1 MAGQGPLAGPA
12 VSNKARLG
20 ILISGRGSNMAALVT
35 AAIQPDYP
43 AEAALVLANRA
54 DAAGLEHAA
63 SQGVP
68 TAVVASKP
76 FGKDREAFERALDAR
91 LREARVD
98 LVCLAGFMRLLTPWF
113 VEQWRDRL
121 INIHPSLLPAFK
133 GLDTHARALAEG
145 VRWHGCTVHY
155 VRAEMDAGPIIAQ
168 AAVPV
173 LPADDADSL
182 AARVL
187 AAEHRLYPLA
197 LRLVAEGRAPVVG
210 ERVMLHPS
218 VASAEASVFNPL
230 EVRPQTA

>member
-1 MAGQGPLAGPA
+1 MSG
-12 VSNKARLG
+12 KAKLG
-20 ILISGRGSNMAALVT
+20 ILISGRGSNMAALV
-35 AAIQPDYP
+35 AASATPDYP

-54 DAAGLEHAA
+54 DAAGLDHAA
-63 SQGVP
+63 AQGVP

-76 FGKDREAFERALDAR
+76 FGKDREAFEHALDAR
-91 LREARVD
+91 LTAAGVD

-113 VEQWRDRL
+113 VERWRDRL
-121 INIHPSLLPAFK
+121 VNIHPSILPAFK
-133 GLDTHARALAEG
+133 GLDTHARALADG
-145 VRWHGCTVHY
+145 VRWHGCTAHY

-173 LPADDADSL
+173 LPGDDADSL

-197 LRLVAEGRAPVVG
+197 VRLVAEGRAPVVG
-210 ERVMLHPS
+210 KRVMLHPS
-218 VASAEASVFNPL
+218 VAVPDAAMLNPL

>member
-1 MAGQGPLAGPA
+1 
-12 VSNKARLG
+12 VSGKAKLG
-20 ILISGRGSNMAALVT
+20 ILISGRGSNMAALLAAT
-35 AAIQPDYP
+35 AAPDYP
-43 AEAALVLANRA
+43 ADATLVLANRA
-54 DAAGLEHAA
+54 DAAGLDYAA
-63 SQGVP
+63 AQGVP

-91 LREARVD
+91 LAEAGVD

-113 VEQWRDRL
+113 VERWRDRL
-121 INIHPSLLPAFK
+121 INIHPSILPAFK

-173 LPADDADSL
+173 LPGDDAEHL
-182 AARVL
+182 AVRVL
-187 AAEHRLYPLA
+187 EAEHRLDPLSV
-197 LRLVAEGRAPVVG
+197 RLVAEGRAPVIG
-210 ERVMLHPS
+210 GRVQLHPS
-218 VASAEASVFNPL
+218 VAPAETTVLNPL

>member
-1 MAGQGPLAGPA
+1 MSG
-12 VSNKARLG
+12 KTKLG
-20 ILISGRGSNMAALVT
+20 ILISGRGSNMAALV
-35 AAIQPDYP
+35 AAAADPAYP

-63 SQGVP
+63 ARGVA

-76 FGKDREAFERALDAR
+76 FGRDREAFERALDAR
-91 LREARVD
+91 LQQAGVE

-113 VEQWRDRL
+113 VERWRDRL
-121 INIHPSLLPAFK
+121 VNIHPSILPAFK
-133 GLDTHARALAEG
+133 GLDTHERALADG

-155 VRAEMDAGPIIAQ
+155 VRAEMDAGPIIGQ

-173 LPADDADSL
+173 LPGDDADIL

-197 LRLVAEGRAPVVG
+197 VGLVAEGRAPVVG
-210 ERVMLHPS
+210 ERVRLHPS
-218 VASAEASVFNPL
+218 VAVAETTLLNPTDG
-230 EVRPQTA
+230 RA